1 MLIIVIGIA
10 LCIGLLYAIF
20 KYQNYLERCE
30 HDKPCDEIVNTLRK
44 YCSNYKVLG
53 FDCEWVSQGRYRNR
67 VALLQLASSNGFCG
81 LFHLCRMRH
90 IPKSLK
96 TLLEDKEIIKVGV
109 EPAQDAQKLKEDYN
123 LYVAST
129 FDVRYFAIM
138 IGCKPLG
145 LEKLSRG
152 VLNVELNKPWS
163 ISASNWEAEQ
173 LSIQQIQYAANDA
186 FAGLYIFKHLANR
199 LRPMQW
205 EIEIKDFFGSP
216 FIELFAQ
223 QKKKNFSRS
232 EIEVSP
238 SSNCRIEGPNGE
250 LLCNV
255 MKSKAEW
262 YLERKLGEKIQ
273 SEPIT
278 VRLYKEPACKQF
290 GHYTIPNAHLCAIC
304 SDFDAFIRKPIVP
317 MEYRKHFTVL
327 AQFYSS
333 DDVKRLCYKCNRLS
347 AISDIQIHNAL
358 SLMCNAPP
366 SYEQVGK
373 QSQREWEFKKTLLR
387 HGYETS
393 EELESFIKTYFKD
406 GSSETMSED
415 LGSEHGVTVVK
426 KFQTIFGGLN
436 NLEMLCY
443 WKTEII
449 DFLELR
455 FVEHHAQKKDF
466 GRSGVQLGPSTNCR
480 IEGPNGELLCNV
492 EKSKAE
498 WYLENGLG
506 KKIQS
511 EPITVRLYKEPA
523 CKQFGHYRIPNDGF
537 CEMCFDFDAFIRK
550 PIVPMEY
557 RKHFP
562 VLAQFHSSNDVK
574 ILCYKCDSR
583 SDISDI
589 QVHNELSL
597 QCDASPSYEQR
608 IKQEQKEFGYKKG
621 ILYYGWEIMFIKAF
635 SMDDGIS
642 SEKISE
648 SSYFGHGKTVVEKF
662 QTRSG
667 SLFYLEKVW
676 VDHYNEQSRIEHR
689 YNDYFTKWTHE
700 YSAVIKIC

>member
-53 FDCEWVSQGRYRNR
+53 FDCEWVSQRGYCSR

-81 LFHLCRMRH
+81 LFQLCHMRH

-109 EPAQDAQKLKEDYN
+109 EPAQDAQRLMNDYN

-129 FDVRYFAIM
+129 FDIRYLAVM
-138 IGCKPLG
+138 NGCKPLG
-145 LEKLSRG
+145 LEKLSRH
-152 VLNVELNKPWS
+152 VLYVELPKS
-163 ISASNWEAEQ
+163 FYTSASNWEGRLTDE
-173 LSIQQIQYAANDA
+173 QIQYAANDA
-186 FAGLYIFKHLANR
+186 LAGIHIFMHLAKR
-199 LRPMQW
+199 
-205 EIEIKDFFGSP
+205 
-216 FIELFAQ
+216 
-223 QKKKNFSRS
+223 
-232 EIEVSP
+232 
-238 SSNCRIEGPNGE
+238 
-250 LLCNV
+250 
-255 MKSKAEW
+255 
-262 YLERKLGEKIQ
+262 LER
-273 SEPIT
+273 T
-278 VRLYKEPACKQF
+278 
-290 GHYTIPNAHLCAIC
+290 H
-304 SDFDAFIRKPIVP
+304 
-317 MEYRKHFTVL
+317 
-327 AQFYSS
+327 
-333 DDVKRLCYKCNRLS
+333 
-347 AISDIQIHNAL
+347 
-358 SLMCNAPP
+358 
-366 SYEQVGK
+366 
-373 QSQREWEFKKTLLR
+373 
-387 HGYETS
+387 
-393 EELESFIKTYFKD
+393 
-406 GSSETMSED
+406 
-415 LGSEHGVTVVK
+415 
-426 KFQTIFGGLN
+426 
-436 NLEMLCY
+436 Y

-562 VLAQFHSSNDVK
+562 GSYLK
-574 ILCYKCDSR
+574 IR
-583 SDISDI
+583 
-589 QVHNELSL
+589 
-597 QCDASPSYEQR
+597 
-608 IKQEQKEFGYKKG
+608 
-621 ILYYGWEIMFIKAF
+621 
-635 SMDDGIS
+635 
-642 SEKISE
+642 
-648 SSYFGHGKTVVEKF
+648 
-662 QTRSG
+662 
-667 SLFYLEKVW
+667 
-676 VDHYNEQSRIEHR
+676 
-689 YNDYFTKWTHE
+689 
-700 YSAVIKIC
+700 